1 MRFVFSLSMLLLL
14 AQCKTSHLPKP
25 GEPVRAD
32 IDERAELRDALRQER
47 ESDEGPRYS
56 DPALQAAFEEGYA
69 AGFVDHQRGRLSD
82 PDGHAGKI
90 APAHRDAFVAGYL
103 AGFSK

>member
-1 MRFVFSLSMLLLL
+1 MRFVLALSMLLLL

-32 IDERAELRDALRQER
+32 IDERAERRDAFRQES
-47 ESDEGPRYS
+47 EADEGPRYS
-56 DPALQAAFEEGYA
+56 DPRQQAAFEEGYA
-69 AGFVDHQRGRLSD
+69 AGFLDHQRGRLSD
-82 PDGHAGKI
+82 PEASLGKI
-90 APAHRDAFVAGYL
+90 APAHRDAFTAGYH

>member
-1 MRFVFSLSMLLLL
+1 MLLSFAMLLLL
-14 AQCKTSHLPKP
+14 VQCKTSHLPKP

-32 IDERAELRDALRQER
+32 IDERGELRDALRQER
-47 ESDEGPRYS
+47 EADDGPRYS

-69 AGFVDHQRGRLSD
+69 AGFLDHQRGRLSD
-82 PDGHAGKI
+82 PDASVGKI
-90 APAHRDAFVAGYL
+90 APIHRDAFVAGYL